1 MMRYWLATLLLLFTL
16 PAHAAP
22 DYAAINKAAVE
33 KHILPR
39 LDALQQATQAFAANA
54 AKGCDDLDTL
64 RQGWRQANLAWQN
77 LQHIRFGPVLLF
89 NRLQRFAYWPDPRNS
104 VARQMAEL
112 FAAGKLP
119 DFGIGSIAVQG
130 LTALERELFDA
141 AEVTKLRAE
150 PFRCQWVQAAASNLA
165 TMASDVRAD
174 WGAGRGYAE
183 QFIAAKGNLVV
194 YAGPDEAT
202 QDLFKSLHTA
212 IELVA
217 DHKLARPL
225 GKTPREQKPMAAEYW
240 RSGQSGAA
248 IAINLAAARDLFA
261 QAIAPNL
268 ADKAQ
273 AAELSR
279 RFEDLAQRTHG
290 LDFESALANPAQR
303 AMLDK
308 LRADAG
314 ALKNLLAEKL
324 APALDIQVGFNAL
337 DGD

>member
-1 MMRYWLATLLLLFTL
+1 MRYWLAALLLFTA
-16 PAHAAP
+16 PAYAAP
-22 DYAAINKAAVE
+22 DYVAINRAAVTA
-33 KHILPR
+33 HILPR
-39 LDALQQATQAFAANA
+39 LDALEQATQGFANTAT
-54 AKGCDDLDTL
+54 KGCDDLDAL
-64 RQGWRQANLAWQN
+64 RQGWRRANLAWQDV
-77 LQHIRFGPVLLF
+77 QHIRFGPVLLF

-112 FAAGKLP
+112 FAAAKLP

-141 AEVTKLRAE
+141 AEVTKLRAT
-150 PFRCQWVQAAASNLA
+150 PFRCQWVQAAAINLA
-165 TMASDVRAD
+165 AMARDIRAD
-174 WGAGRGYAE
+174 WGPGRSYAE

-202 QDLFKSLHTA
+202 QDIFKALHTA

-248 IAINLAAARDLFA
+248 IATNIAAARDLFTK
-261 QAIAPNL
+261 AIVPNM
-268 ADKAQ
+268 ADKAL
-273 AAELSR
+273 AAELGR
-279 RFEDLAQRTHG
+279 RFDDLAQRTRG
-290 LDFESALANPAQR
+290 LDLETALANTAQR
-303 AMLDK
+303 AALDK

-314 ALKNLLAEKL
+314 ALKTMLAEKL
-324 APALDIQVGFNAL
+324 APALDIPVGFNAL